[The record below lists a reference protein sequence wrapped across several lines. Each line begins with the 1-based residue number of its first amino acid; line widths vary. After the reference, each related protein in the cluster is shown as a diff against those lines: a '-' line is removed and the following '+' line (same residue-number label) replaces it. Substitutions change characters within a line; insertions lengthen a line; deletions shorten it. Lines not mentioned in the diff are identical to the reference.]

1 MDLGP
6 PPAGLPDWSARR
18 CQGCHPAQ
26 AAAFALSGHAQA
38 RTSFVF
44 AAALRRE
51 EPGFC
56 LRCHAPQARSIFAP
70 GFAPGHAPQDE
81 DTAPLEERG
90 VSCAA
95 CHAPA
100 GLALRDSRLCAGCHQ
115 FGFSLRDERGALLG
129 LSPRPQQDTYEEW
142 RRYQRASGDTRG
154 CVACH
159 MPGGDHAMGGIRR
172 IEALRRAVQVQPEP
186 GGLRI
191 SLRDTGHRL
200 PTGDIMRWLTLQ
212 AAADPLFEEPV
223 PLRGFGRTL
232 AREHGPTGSSVR
244 VVADT
249 SLDPLAPPL
258 LIPLPAADAQGRP
271 LRYFRLVYHLISPQQ
286 EQDGLLPPG
295 LSQVVVNAA
304 PIPVSIRS
312 SPRTNASC
320 RRSSARARSPTRR
333 SRKRRNS
340 RWFST
345 RVATTSCVTGRRTSS
360 SWGGTGTGAGADA
373 PG

>member
-1 MDLGP
+1 MPAPSPTRCAMRCAWPPLLLLLLALTGTAPRAAAERQSTYAPTRRFPKGTAAMELGP
-6 PPAGLPDWSARR
+6 PPAGLQDWSARR

-56 LRCHAPQARSIFAP
+56 LRCHAPQARSP
-70 GFAPGHAPQDE
+70 HAPIEPD
-81 DTAPLEERG
+81 AASLEERG

-142 RRYQRASGDTRG
+142 RRYGRGSGDGRG

-159 MPGGDHAMGGIRR
+159 MPGGDHAMGGVRR
-172 IEALRRAVQVQPEP
+172 IEALRRAVQLDAEPE
-186 GGLRI
+186 GVRI

-200 PTGDIMRWLTLQ
+200 PTGDIMRWLTLEI
-212 AAADPLFEEPV
+212 AADPLFEEPV
-223 PLRGFGRTL
+223 VLRGFGRTL
-232 AREHGPTGSSVR
+232 ARERGPEGSSVR
-244 VVADT
+244 VVEDT
-249 SLDPLAPPL
+249 SLDPLAPPFFM
-258 LIPLPAADAQGRP
+258 PWPAADGQGRP
-271 LRYFRLVYHLISPQQ
+271 PRYFRLVYHLISPQQ

-295 LSQVVVNAA
+295 LAQVVVTAA
-304 PIPVSIRS
+304 PIPEGD
-312 SPRTNASC
+312 PR
-320 RRSSARARSPTRR
+320 
-333 SRKRRNS
+333 
-340 RWFST
+340 
-345 RVATTSCVTGRRTSS
+345 
-360 SWGGTGTGAGADA
+360 
-373 PG
+373 